1 MSILFSNPTANNKSI
16 FKECDGRVVRV
27 PTRCNDDSVLFRI
40 SFGTGGLFGGSTQI
54 WLPVTGFAL
63 EVGGNYQFLHTLSDF
78 VYFYGFG
85 DRVGELTVT
94 GMAFIKRSCRAD
106 DYAAEVGVW
115 NGGFW
120 DDNRSNWSTNEIGFG
135 QSIDDIQNLWDLYQ
149 EYKFSNQEGAIEV
162 TWGNVE
168 AFYGFLTGMRVEIA
182 RPDIS
187 VAQYSMR
194 IHVLPRGS

>member
-1 MSILFSNPTANNKSI
+1 MPILIATAFENQQSV
-16 FKECDGRVVRV
+16 FKDCDGRVVRV
-27 PTRCNDDSVLFRI
+27 PLRCYDDSVLFRI
-40 SFGTGGLFGGSTQI
+40 SFGTGGLFGGGKQI

-106 DYAAEVGVW
+106 DYAVEFGVRNGVW
-115 NGGFW
+115 S
-120 DDNRSNWSTNEIGFG
+120 DRKSNWSKNELGFG

-182 RPDIS
+182 RPDIP